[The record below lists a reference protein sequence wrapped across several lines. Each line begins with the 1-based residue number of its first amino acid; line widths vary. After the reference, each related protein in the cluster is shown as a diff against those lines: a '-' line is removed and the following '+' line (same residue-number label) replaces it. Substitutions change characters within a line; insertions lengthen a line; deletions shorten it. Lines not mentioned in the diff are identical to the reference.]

1 MNKQELIIYW
11 QKFFS
16 DLLLGTFKSIFLF
29 GTAGLFLGVTTTW
42 IFNDFYIDPREW
54 NAALEW
60 LILILAA
67 LWLTLFGT
75 VHGLVTSLLSIA
87 GKKLKEA
94 VNGMHDLLD
103 ILVKSV
109 FSNFS
114 KLSKTTPKEELAQ
127 KFDQAGQKFLEDL
140 KLKGGL
146 FNFIK
151 GLVFKVILKILK
163 FLFLD
168 DIVEEIRKKPGDEV
182 TQADAES
189 AVRRVGVEFILS
201 TIHDNILILHILNG
215 VLLLLTFAL
224 PFSFFW
230 FF

>member
-1 MNKQELIIYW
+1 MNKQELIVYW

-29 GTAGLFLGVTTTW
+29 GMAGFSLGMMTTW
-42 IFNDFYIDPREW
+42 IFDKFYIDPNEW
-54 NAALEW
+54 NVALEW
-60 LILILAA
+60 LILILALIWYA
-67 LWLTLFGT
+67 LLGT
-75 VHGLVTSLLSIA
+75 IHGLGTSLLSIA

-109 FSNFS
+109 FSNFE
-114 KLSKTTPKEELAQ
+114 KLNKTTPKEELAK
-127 KFDQAGQKFLEDL
+127 KFDQAGQKFLEEL

-189 AVRRVGVEFILS
+189 AVRRVGVEFLLS
-201 TIHDNILILHILNG
+201 AIHDNILLLHILNG
-215 VLLLLTFAL
+215 VLLMLTFAL

-230 FF
+230 IF